1 MARLTDLTPARH
13 IDKFRCIISLS
24 FRSRRDAFGK
34 RVEQLRILSPAA
46 IRVRSF
52 YTMRIHFIIFKYSP
66 AWRD

>member
-13 IDKFRCIISLS
+13 VDKFYGIISLS

-34 RVEQLRILSPAA
+34 KVEQLRILSPAA
-46 IRVRSF
+46 IRMRSF
-52 YTMRIHFIIFKYSP
+52 YTMRIHFTIFNYSP